1 MKKFLL
7 GILGAIL
14 FITSWELLVIIKQDA
29 SLVGVDRITKA
40 FIEIVAKK
48 EFYIN
53 LFSTLKIVFI
63 GIAIATACGI
73 ILAVI
78 MDLSEGARYILT
90 PLIEALRNIPSI
102 TLFPI
107 LLVLY
112 GIGDTAR
119 IFVIFWT
126 AFPSVI
132 ISSAYGLKNIDG
144 SVIEAAKMDGA
155 NAFEVMRS
163 IKFPLAMPEMLNGI
177 KIGIGSGFVAIKVY
191 SLGLDNYENIEKYVQ
206 EITID
211 GDFDIAG
218 FDTDILKSM
227 TRDIS
232 EIKVDMQNY
241 GVIDADSLKK
251 PVIPPA
257 TPNVQGNTAEAQDTG
272 NVTPEYTPASYTHE
286 KQQVHNEKTV
296 ICPNCGEVIV
306 LD

>member
-14 FITSWELLVIIKQDA
+14 FIASWELLVIIKQDA

-48 EFYIN
+48 EFYIH

-78 MDLSEGARYILT
+78 MDLSKGARYILT

-126 AFPSVI
+126 SFPSVV
-132 ISSAYGLKNIDG
+132 ISSTFGLG
-144 SVIEAAKMDGA
+144 SVDCAIVEAAQDLGAKKLYIMRKVKMPIA
-155 NAFEVMRS
+155 
-163 IKFPLAMPEMLNGI
+163 LPEMLNGI
-177 KIGIGSGFVAIKVY
+177 RIGIGNGFVAIVVAEM
-191 SLGLDNYENIEKYVQ
+191 LGASKGLGFMVLWATNSFKYAETYAYIIIIALIGAGANYIMSVFIKKY
-206 EITID
+206 
-211 GDFDIAG
+211 
-218 FDTDILKSM
+218 KRS
-227 TRDIS
+227 
-232 EIKVDMQNY
+232 
-241 GVIDADSLKK
+241 
-251 PVIPPA
+251 
-257 TPNVQGNTAEAQDTG
+257 
-272 NVTPEYTPASYTHE
+272 
-286 KQQVHNEKTV
+286 
-296 ICPNCGEVIV
+296 
-306 LD
+306 

>member
-132 ISSAYGLKNIDG
+132 ISSDYGLKNIDG
-144 SVIEAAKMDGA
+144 TVIEAAKMDGA

-177 KIGIGSGFVAIKVY
+177 KIGIGSGFVAIVVAEMLGASKGLGFMVLWATNSFKY
-191 SLGLDNYENIEKYVQ
+191 DETYAYIIVIALIGAVVNYIMSVVIKKYERSLL
-206 EITID
+206 
-211 GDFDIAG
+211 
-218 FDTDILKSM
+218 
-227 TRDIS
+227 
-232 EIKVDMQNY
+232 
-241 GVIDADSLKK
+241 
-251 PVIPPA
+251 
-257 TPNVQGNTAEAQDTG
+257 
-272 NVTPEYTPASYTHE
+272 
-286 KQQVHNEKTV
+286 
-296 ICPNCGEVIV
+296 
-306 LD
+306 